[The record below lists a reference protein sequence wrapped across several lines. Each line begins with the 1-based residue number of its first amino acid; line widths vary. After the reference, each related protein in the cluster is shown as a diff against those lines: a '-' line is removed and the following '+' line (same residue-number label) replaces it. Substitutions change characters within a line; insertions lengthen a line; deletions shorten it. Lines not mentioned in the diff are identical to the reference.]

1 MLSGKQNKNKDTKIL
16 GTKNKKGELKQ
27 IKTKRVIN
35 RSMRLKHLSGKIA
48 EIVRIV
54 KTGLVENSL
63 KGFAGFCLVLIQK
76 SIYCQFYLLNV

>member
-1 MLSGKQNKNKDTKIL
+1 MFSGKQNKNKDTKIL
-16 GTKNKKGELKQ
+16 GTQNKKGELKQ

-54 KTGLVENSL
+54 KTGLVDNSL
-63 KGFAGFCLVLIQK
+63 EGFADFV
-76 SIYCQFYLLNV
+76 

>member
-1 MLSGKQNKNKDTKIL
+1 MFSGKQNKNKDTKIL
-16 GTKNKKGELKQ
+16 GTQNKKGELKQ

-54 KTGLVENSL
+54 KAGLVDNSL
-63 KGFAGFCLVLIQK
+63 EGFADFV
-76 SIYCQFYLLNV
+76 